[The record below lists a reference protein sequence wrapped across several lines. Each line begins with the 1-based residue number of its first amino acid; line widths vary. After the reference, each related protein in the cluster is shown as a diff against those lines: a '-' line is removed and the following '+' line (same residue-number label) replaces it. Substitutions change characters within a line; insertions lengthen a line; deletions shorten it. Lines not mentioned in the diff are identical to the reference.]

1 MQPSLTGTGACLDNA
16 YIESFFAT
24 LKKELVYQ
32 ITFTTREE
40 ARFAVF
46 EFIEG
51 YYNRWRLHSSLGY
64 RSPTEFETQAQAT
77 QRLAA

>member
-1 MQPSLTGTGACLDNA
+1 MRPSFTGIGACLDNA

-32 ITFTTREE
+32 TTFTTREE
-40 ARFAVF
+40 ARLAVF

-64 RSPTEFETQAQAT
+64 ETPVGFESRGLE
-77 QRLAA
+77 RLAA